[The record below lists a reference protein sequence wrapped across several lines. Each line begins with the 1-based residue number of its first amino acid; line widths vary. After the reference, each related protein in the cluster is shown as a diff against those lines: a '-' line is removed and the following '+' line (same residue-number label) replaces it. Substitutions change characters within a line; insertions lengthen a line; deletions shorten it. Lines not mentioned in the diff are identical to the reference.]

1 MHHFRLAGTPGNRIV
16 WVGVLAAAI
25 AAAAVVPQAAAAATV
40 SESSGVVTYQAAPGE
55 VNQVSPFVD
64 GGFVK
69 VRESNA
75 ATPLAAGAGCRIV
88 ADHIAQCDGSGAR
101 VNVNLGDRNDTYF
114 GTGAGFVP
122 ATVNGGD
129 GDDVLFDGDGAG
141 RREIYSGGNGIDTAN
156 YSLEN
161 RAVSLTLDNVA
172 NDGEPGEG
180 DLVASDV
187 ENLTGGPQSDTLTGN
202 GADNHLRGE
211 RGTDRL
217 SGLGGADT
225 FDEGPTASGA
235 DIISGGSGTDRV
247 RYDERTVSGVRV
259 TLDGAGDDGQAG
271 EGDNVQPDVENISGT
286 RFADT
291 LLGSS
296 LANSISGLGGNDA
309 INPLGGSDRVFGG
322 DGDDRI
328 NVRDGVR
335 DLASGAAGN
344 DTITRDTIDDV
355 IG

>member
-1 MHHFRLAGTPGNRIV
+1 MHRFRLAGTPGSRLTRA
-16 WVGVLAAAI
+16 GVAAAAI
-25 AAAAVVPQAAAAATV
+25 AAAVVLPNAASAATV
-40 SESSGVVTYQAAPGE
+40 SEANGVVTYQAAPGE

-69 VRESNA
+69 VRENNS

-88 ADHIAQCDGSGAR
+88 ADHIAQCDGSGTR
-101 VNVNLGDRNDTYF
+101 VLVNLGDRNDTYF

-129 GDDVLFDGDGAG
+129 GDDLLIDGDGAG
-141 RREIYSGGNGIDTAN
+141 RREIYSGSNGNDTVTYA
-156 YSLEN
+156 LEK
-161 RAVSLTLDNVA
+161 RPVSLSLDNA
-172 NDGEPGEG
+172 GNDGEAGEG
-180 DLVASDV
+180 DFIASDV
-187 ENLTGGPQSDTLTGN
+187 ENLTGSPQSDQLIGD

-211 RGTDRL
+211 GGNDRL

-235 DIISGGSGTDRV
+235 DTISGGSGTDRV
-247 RYDERTVSGVRV
+247 RYDERTAAGVRV
-259 TLDGAGDDGQAG
+259 TLDGAADDGQAG

-291 LLGSS
+291 LVGSE
-296 LANSISGLGGNDA
+296 LANSILGLGGNDA
-309 INPLGGSDRVFGG
+309 INPLAGSDRVFGG

-335 DLASGAAGN
+335 DFARGAAGN
-344 DTITRDTIDDV
+344 DTITRDTVDDA

>member
-1 MHHFRLAGTPGNRIV
+1 MHRFRLAGTPGRPITRL
-16 WVGVLAAAI
+16 GLLAATI
-25 AAAAVVPQAAAAATV
+25 VAAAVLPQAASAATV
-40 SESSGVVTYQAAPGE
+40 SESNGVVTYQASPGE

-69 VRESNA
+69 VRENNT
-75 ATPLAAGAGCRIV
+75 ATPLTAGAGCRIV
-88 ADHIAQCDGSGAR
+88 ADQIAQCDGSGTR
-101 VNVNLGDRNDTYF
+101 VNVNLGDGNDTYF

-129 GDDVLFDGDGAG
+129 GDDILFDGDGAG
-141 RREIYSGGNGIDTAN
+141 RREIYSGGNGNDTAN
-156 YSLEN
+156 YALAKH
-161 RAVSLTLDNVA
+161 AVSLSLDSVA

-180 DLVASDV
+180 DLIASDV
-187 ENLTGGPQSDTLTGN
+187 ENLTGSPQSDQLTGDSA
-202 GADNHLRGE
+202 GNHLRGE
-211 RGTDRL
+211 RGSDRL

-235 DIISGGSGTDRV
+235 DTISGGSGIDRV
-247 RYDERTVSGVRV
+247 RYDERTAVGVRV
-259 TLDGAGDDGQAG
+259 TLDGAADDGQAG
-271 EGDNVQPDVENISGT
+271 EGDNVQPDVENISAT
-286 RFADT
+286 KFADT
-291 LLGSS
+291 LLGSE
-296 LANSISGLGGNDA
+296 LANSISGLGGNDG

-335 DLASGAAGN
+335 DFARGAAGN
-344 DTITRDTIDDV
+344 DTITRDTVDDA